1 MSNLHK
7 YILFI
12 YLIME
17 TIEYII
23 NEFCSKSKTLINLYI
38 LTISLYNILY
48 ILIKEKYKD
57 KIINIY
63 KNINS
68 HSNNIDMNNSNSD
81 INNSNSDINNSNSDN
96 EDNYKDF
103 IEKVD
108 LIKKS
113 SSIQS
118 NREEEHEKEN
128 KEESKEESDLSNDE
142 KIFIKNKKK
151 SKKIIDP
158 EQQME
163 NLDNLFRK
171 KIMGNLSSEKEKI
184 IIYKD
189 DLQRISKNFESK
201 VIENSL
207 RGFSVDKQLFIIDLS
222 KLIENIKIFDMEN
235 HVCEVLYKM
244 YNKWYIINKKDNKLL
259 PDDSKFLQKC
269 LKIFTKNDKFRKKIN
284 NIQFRCLK
292 KNYIQYKTSQ
302 DIELIIVTKFIDKNK
317 NIEKNINK
325 NINKNIEK
333 NINKNIE

>member
-1 MSNLHK
+1 M
-7 YILFI
+7 
-12 YLIME
+12 
-17 TIEYII
+17 
-23 NEFCSKSKTLINLYI
+23 
-38 LTISLYNILY
+38 
-48 ILIKEKYKD
+48 
-57 KIINIY
+57 
-63 KNINS
+63 
-68 HSNNIDMNNSNSD
+68 
-81 INNSNSDINNSNSDN
+81 NNSNSDN

-113 SSIQS
+113 HSVQS
-118 NREEEHEKEN
+118 NKEEEQEKEN
-128 KEESKEESDLSNDE
+128 DEESKEESDNSENE
-142 KIFIKNKKK
+142 QIFIKNKKK
-151 SKKIIDP
+151 TKKIIDP

-163 NLDNLFRK
+163 NLDDLFRK

-189 DLQRISKNFESK
+189 DLQRISKNFENK

-207 RGFSVDKQLFIIDLS
+207 RGFSVEKQLFLIDLS

-317 NIEKNINK
+317 NKKIENKDKKIEKNIK
-325 NINKNIEK
+325 
-333 NINKNIE
+333 

>member
-1 MSNLHK
+1 
-7 YILFI
+7 
-12 YLIME
+12 ME

-57 KIINIY
+57 KLINIY

-68 HSNNIDMNNSNSD
+68 HSNNIDM
-81 INNSNSDINNSNSDN
+81 NNSNSDN

-118 NREEEHEKEN
+118 NKEEEHEKEN
-128 KEESKEESDLSNDE
+128 NEESENSDNE

-151 SKKIIDP
+151 TKKIIDP

-189 DLQRISKNFESK
+189 DLQRISKNFENK

-207 RGFSVDKQLFIIDLS
+207 RGYSVDRQLFIIDLS
-222 KLIENIKIFDMEN
+222 KLIDNIKLFDMEN

-269 LKIFTKNDKFRKKIN
+269 LKIFSKNDKFRKKIN

-317 NIEKNINK
+317 DKDKKIENKDKKIEKNIK
-325 NINKNIEK
+325 
-333 NINKNIE
+333 

>member
-7 YILFI
+7 YFLLI

-17 TIEYII
+17 TIDYII
-23 NEFCSKSKTLINLYI
+23 SEFCLKSKTLINLYI
-38 LTISLYNILY
+38 LIISLYNILY

-57 KIINIY
+57 KLINIY

-68 HSNNIDMNNSNSD
+68 HSNNIDM
-81 INNSNSDINNSNSDN
+81 NNSNSDN

-113 SSIQS
+113 HSVQS
-118 NREEEHEKEN
+118 NKEEEQEKEN
-128 KEESKEESDLSNDE
+128 DEESKEESDNSENE
-142 KIFIKNKKK
+142 QIFIKNKKK
-151 SKKIIDP
+151 TKKIIDP

-163 NLDNLFRK
+163 NLDDLFRK

-189 DLQRISKNFESK
+189 DLQRISKNFENK

-207 RGFSVDKQLFIIDLS
+207 RGFSVEKQLFLIDLS

-302 DIELIIVTKFIDKNK
+302 YIELIIVTKFIDKNK
-317 NIEKNINK
+317 NKKIENKDKKIEKNIK
-325 NINKNIEK
+325 
-333 NINKNIE
+333 

>member
-1 MSNLHK
+1 
-7 YILFI
+7 
-12 YLIME
+12 ME
-17 TIEYII
+17 TIDYIL
-23 NEFCSKSKTLINLYI
+23 NEFSSKGKTLINLYF

-57 KIINIY
+57 KLINIY

-68 HSNNIDMNNSNSD
+68 HSNNIDMNNS
-81 INNSNSDINNSNSDN
+81 NSNSDN

-113 SSIQS
+113 SSIHS
-118 NREEEHEKEN
+118 NKEEEECEKEN
-128 KEESKEESDLSNDE
+128 SDESDNSNNE

-151 SKKIIDP
+151 TKKIIDP

-171 KIMGNLSSEKEKI
+171 KIMGNLSSDHEKI
-184 IIYKD
+184 ITYKD

-207 RGFSVDKQLFIIDLS
+207 RGFSVDRQLFIIDLS

-259 PDDSKFLQKC
+259 PDNSKFLQKC
-269 LKIFTKNDKFRKKIN
+269 LKIFSKNDKFRKKIN

-292 KNYIQYKTSQ
+292 KNYIQYKTSH

-317 NIEKNINK
+317 EKKIEKNIK
-325 NINKNIEK
+325 
-333 NINKNIE
+333 